1 MISAFISAFFF
12 LSIFLTQQDIGVEHV
27 YLDRINTSSIADQV
41 IHFDLKEDFTNIQ
54 DLVITQDFYFISPGE
69 EKSKGF
75 STSVSKL
82 DKSGKYLGEIYRSET
97 GSLIS
102 DLAYNPSTKSLIIS
116 HNQKIVLLNVVTNK
130 IIKEVEIDKR
140 ITRTKIFKS
149 KLYVA
154 GFNYTDDS
162 EIYYLDIY
170 DPLSLK
176 LIETKKEM
184 KYVLADKAFRHSS
197 LSSKGDELFVSMG
210 AVNEIYSSADGF
222 KKPIITFKN
231 IYKNKP
237 SLGNILFSSNQGL
250 VGKFATTGFKYLNNY
265 YIYYYDLNAKKQY
278 LSKTGENSG
287 LYDDINNIGH
297 IRNPRFTNA
306 NEYMFSTKKD
316 KLNEKGITVILLKI
330 KS

>member
-1 MISAFISAFFF
+1 MISAFFPAFFF
-12 LSIFLTQQDIGVEHV
+12 LFNYIAHQDIIVEHK
-27 YLDRINTSSIADQV
+27 YLPRIELSSIADEV
-41 IHFDLKEDFTNIQ
+41 ISFDLEKDYTIIQ
-54 DLVITQDFYFISPGE
+54 DLVITEDNYFISPGE
-69 EKSKGF
+69 IESKGF
-75 STSVSKL
+75 STSVSRL
-82 DKSGKYLGEIYRSET
+82 DKSGKYLGEIYRSEN
-97 GSLIS
+97 GSLII
-102 DLAYNPSTKSLIIS
+102 DIAYNASTKMLIIS
-116 HNQKIVLLNVVTNK
+116 HSQKIVLLNVVTNK

-154 GFNYTDDS
+154 GFDYTDDS

-197 LSSKGDELFVSMG
+197 LSSKGDELFASMG
-210 AVNEIYSSADGF
+210 TVNEIYSSADGL
-222 KKPIITFKN
+222 KNPIITFKN

-278 LSKTGENSG
+278 LSKIGENSG

-297 IRNPRFTNA
+297 IRNPKFTNS
-306 NEYMFSTKKD
+306 NEYMFTYKKD
-316 KLNEKGITVILLKI
+316 KLNEKGIKVILLKI

>member
-1 MISAFISAFFF
+1 MKPAFISAFFF
-12 LSIFLTQQDIGVEHV
+12 LFNFYTPQEIVVEHN
-27 YLDRINTSSIADQV
+27 YLPRIEASSIADEV
-41 IHFDLKEDFTNIQ
+41 ITFDLEKDYTIIR

-75 STSVSKL
+75 STSISKL
-82 DKSGKYLGEIYRSET
+82 DKSGQYLGEIYRSET
-97 GSLIS
+97 GSLII
-102 DLAYNPSTKSLIIS
+102 DLAYDPSTKSLIIS

-154 GFNYTDDS
+154 GFDYTDDS

-184 KYVLADKAFRHSS
+184 KYILADKAFRHSS

-210 AVNEIYSSADGF
+210 TVNEIYSSIDDF

-231 IYKNKP
+231 IYTNKP

-250 VGKFATTGFKYLNNY
+250 VGKFATTTFKYLNSSY
-265 YIYYYDLNAKKQY
+265 VYFYDLKFNQQY
-278 LSKTGENSG
+278 LSKAGDNSG
-287 LYDDINNIGH
+287 FYDDINNLGF
-297 IRNPRFTNA
+297 IRNPQFTNS

-316 KLNEKGITVILLKI
+316 KLNGKGISIILLKI

>member
-1 MISAFISAFFF
+1 MISSFIPLLFTLMSF
-12 LSIFLTQQDIGVEHV
+12 SGQQDIVVEHN
-27 YLDRINTSSIADQV
+27 YLDRINASSIADEV
-41 IHFDLKEDFTNIQ
+41 IHFNLEKDFTGIQ
-54 DLVITQDFYFISPGE
+54 DVVITEDFYFISPGE

-82 DKSGKYLGEIYRSET
+82 DKSGQYLGEIYRSET

-102 DLAYNPSTKSLIIS
+102 DLAYNPLTKSLIIS

-154 GFNYTDDS
+154 GHDYTDDS

-184 KYVLADKAFRHSS
+184 KYAVADKAFRHSS

-222 KKPIITFKN
+222 KNPVINFKN

-237 SLGNILFSSNQGL
+237 ANGNILFSSNQGL
-250 VGKFATTGFKYLNNY
+250 IGKFATTGFNYLNNWY
-265 YIYYYDLNAKKQY
+265 VYYYDLKAKKQF

-287 LYDDINNIGH
+287 FYDDINKLGF
-297 IRNPRFTNA
+297 IRNPRFTNS

-316 KLNEKGITVILLKI
+316 KLNGKGISVILLKI

>member
-12 LSIFLTQQDIGVEHV
+12 LFNFSTLQDIVVEHV
-27 YLDRINTSSIADQV
+27 YLDRINTSSIADEV
-41 IHFDLKEDFTNIQ
+41 FHFDLKEDFTNIQ
-54 DLVITQDFYFISPGE
+54 DLVITQDFCFISPGE
-69 EKSKGF
+69 KKSKGF

-82 DKSGKYLGEIYRSET
+82 DKSGKYLGEIYRSKPE
-97 GSLIS
+97 SLIS

-116 HNQKIVLLNVVTNK
+116 HKKKIVLLNVVTNK

-140 ITRTKIFKS
+140 ITKTKIFKG

-154 GFNYTDDS
+154 GFDYTDDS

-176 LIETKKEM
+176 LIDTIKEM
-184 KYVLADKAFRHSS
+184 KYVLADIAFRKSS

-210 AVNEIYSSADGF
+210 TVNEIYSSTDGF
-222 KKPIITFKN
+222 KNPVINFKN

-237 SLGNILFSSNQGL
+237 ANGNILFSSNQGL
-250 VGKFATTGFKYLNNY
+250 IGKFATTGFKYLNNWY
-265 YIYYYDLNAKKQY
+265 VYYYDIKAKKQY

-287 LYDDINNIGH
+287 LYDDINNLGF
-297 IRNPRFTNA
+297 IRNPQFTNS
-306 NEYMFSTKKD
+306 NDYMFSTKKD
-316 KLNEKGITVILLKI
+316 KLNGKGISVILLKI